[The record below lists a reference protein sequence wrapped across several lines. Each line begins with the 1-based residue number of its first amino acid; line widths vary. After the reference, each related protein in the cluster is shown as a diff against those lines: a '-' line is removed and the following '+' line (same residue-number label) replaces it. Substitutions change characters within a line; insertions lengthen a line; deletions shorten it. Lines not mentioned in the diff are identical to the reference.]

1 MLIKS
6 LIRLWNYLNI
16 YYLKP
21 FDAVNDTITSD
32 LLLKLNWQNNY
43 IEIGSGDGAFSF
55 IMHGGS
61 FSLYY
66 DRYLNVNL
74 NKKDIFNSNNKNLV
88 IKKKYKKEKIY
99 PSISIDAKKFHVDL
113 VKKIGF
119 SKKTILS
126 KYENLPIK
134 SRTQNLIFFYTP
146 HGLKSHSKSIKEA
159 SRILKTGGRI
169 LILVYLK
176 NVEKYFICNNLKK
189 ISSGFLNKYFSNLDN
204 GRFKEITKM
213 SDSLN
218 GWKKKLSE
226 SNLRISKFY
235 TGLHPIAWMIY
246 DIQTRP
252 ILKILIRLF
261 NFFPIFPRTMF
272 KIMWMIIL
280 YPILIITYILFRNY
294 STDSKNKNC
303 YIVFETIKK

>member
-88 IKKKYKKEKIY
+88 IKKKYKKEKIF

-134 SRTQNLIFFYTP
+134 YPKIPPSTEPTVAKNANLHTLEGFAKHIGANITS
-146 HGLKSHSKSIKEA
+146 GGIGKKEDSA
-159 SRILKTGGRI
+159 T
-169 LILVYLK
+169 
-176 NVEKYFICNNLKK
+176 
-189 ISSGFLNKYFSNLDN
+189 LN
-204 GRFKEITKM
+204 T
-213 SDSLN
+213 
-218 GWKKKLSE
+218 
-226 SNLRISKFY
+226 
-235 TGLHPIAWMIY
+235 
-246 DIQTRP
+246 
-252 ILKILIRLF
+252 
-261 NFFPIFPRTMF
+261 
-272 KIMWMIIL
+272 
-280 YPILIITYILFRNY
+280 
-294 STDSKNKNC
+294 NK
-303 YIVFETIKK
+303 